1 MHYRFV
7 GLILILEGLIQ
18 GGAYFWNLTV
28 STSPYSYFSESNRW
42 VPPSEGGQD
51 TVPVS
56 RVRVVEVD

>member
-7 GLILILEGLIQ
+7 GLIH

-28 STSPYSYFSESNRW
+28 STSLYSYFSESNRW

-56 RVRVVEVD
+56 GVRVVEVD